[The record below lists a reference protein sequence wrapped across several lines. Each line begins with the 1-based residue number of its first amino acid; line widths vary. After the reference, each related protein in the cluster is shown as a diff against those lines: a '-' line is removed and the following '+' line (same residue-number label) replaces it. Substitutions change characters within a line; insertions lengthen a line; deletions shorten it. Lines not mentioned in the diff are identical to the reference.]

1 MQVSCTT
8 DLKLRDA
15 LAWVICTLAFRAHSK
30 ISFSLPPN
38 NPNCRQSPNFLV
50 QGCRLAVQALANR
63 SVEQS
68 SACGYVA
75 HDSFIRHDLWHKGA
89 GRNSYGDVYR
99 MLQSAGWKPVVETSA
114 LMSFNGLAECSCN
127 SILGRSLFWTPQPDF
142 THEEFPN
149 DGAAAG
155 SGRLQSAQISR
166 GKCGSLQLRM
176 LVFAS

>member
-15 LAWVICTLAFRAHSK
+15 LAWVICTLAFRVHSK

-63 SVEQS
+63 SMEQS
-68 SACGYVA
+68 SACGLRSPRLLYKA
-75 HDSFIRHDLWHKGA
+75 LWHKGA

-114 LMSFNGLAECSCN
+114 LMSFNGLAECNFN

-166 GKCGSLQLRM
+166 GKCGSLQRRM
-176 LVFAS
+176 LVCAS